1 MSPTRRQV
9 PGAFPVPQ
17 TLFPLFLDRTLF
29 PPFLDRRQHCDR
41 ETRGTC
47 LRVGVGGVR
56 FRLNRVRGAIC
67 VSSRETLHNSGH
79 QTSIQNAT
87 QILSQLWV
95 QSPHLMSSHPN
106 PTIFVFGC
114 ILLCRSPLWFLARC
128 HLLLPNITWKYFQY
142 YRNRGNGY
150 VKCILCFNLF
160 AIGTVI

>member
-1 MSPTRRQV
+1 MSPTLRQV
-9 PGAFPVPQ
+9 SGAFPVPQ

-79 QTSIQNAT
+79 QTSIQNAFRMHSVPALGSISGFDEESLPPHHICIRLHIVVPLASVVSCWMPSIAAEYYMKIFP
-87 QILSQLWV
+87 ILQKSGKWL
-95 QSPHLMSSHPN
+95 
-106 PTIFVFGC
+106 G
-114 ILLCRSPLWFLARC
+114 
-128 HLLLPNITWKYFQY
+128 
-142 YRNRGNGY
+142 
-150 VKCILCFNLF
+150 
-160 AIGTVI
+160 